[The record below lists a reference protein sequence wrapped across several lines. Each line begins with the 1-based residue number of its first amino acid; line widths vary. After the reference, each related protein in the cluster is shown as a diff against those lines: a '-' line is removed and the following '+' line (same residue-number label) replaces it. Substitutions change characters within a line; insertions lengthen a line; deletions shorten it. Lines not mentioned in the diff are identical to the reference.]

1 MEVSQEEKERL
12 YKERMIVITFKMPR
26 YLLEAIERY
35 RLRTGES
42 RSQIIRKAIIEFL
55 KKRGY
60 KL

>member
-1 MEVSQEEKERL
+1 MEVSQEEKERAFR
-12 YKERMIVITFKMPR
+12 ERMVVITFKIPR
-26 YLLEAIERY
+26 YLLEAIDKY

-42 RSQIIRKAIIEFL
+42 RSNIIRRAITEFL